1 MFVKQKLHLGR
12 PGVQGKCR
20 EGRGFGGWVVG
31 PGQESTG
38 TIFVP
43 KHFFQNIFYPGMGP
57 VHSQAGGMEK
67 TRRVGGPSTE
77 GGGASIEAR
86 GPPTPDGDNDFDR
99 T

>member
-43 KHFFQNIFYPGMGP
+43 KHFSTVFRLP
-57 VHSQAGGMEK
+57 VVNLGSYGALPQLMNQL
-67 TRRVGGPSTE
+67 TDRRH
-77 GGGASIEAR
+77 
-86 GPPTPDGDNDFDR
+86 
-99 T
+99 

>member
-12 PGVQGKCR
+12 PGVQGKGR

-43 KHFFQNIFYPGMGP
+43 KHFFPTYFLPRDGACALTGWRNAKKP
-57 VHSQAGGMEK
+57 
-67 TRRVGGPSTE
+67 E
-77 GGGASIEAR
+77 G
-86 GPPTPDGDNDFDR
+86 
-99 T
+99 